1 MSPTPLRAAFEALQ
15 HRNFRLLWIGQL
27 ISTAGSLMQNAV
39 VLWHVTLLVRD
50 PADKP
55 IALGLVGLFK
65 FLAILSCALLSGVLA
80 DAFDRRRLMML
91 TTSILAVIA
100 GLLAFVTFQGLEQLW
115 PIYLLTSLTSA
126 VGTFDGTARQSL
138 IPRLVP
144 GHMLPNAIA
153 LNTILFQLASVVGP
167 ALAGPT
173 MAGLGLGYVYLF
185 NALSFL
191 VVLVALI
198 LMKDVS
204 ADPGSKRAPVSL
216 SSAMDGLRFVFG
228 SPLIRSSM
236 LLDFLATFFSSAMA
250 LLPIFAQ
257 DILFLDEHGYGLL
270 VAAPAVGALVT
281 SAILAPIATRIVRRG
296 PILLWSVLL
305 YGAATVVFGC
315 SSSFWL
321 TYAALAVTGAA
332 DTVSIVL
339 RNLIRQLHTPDEMRG
354 RMIAVNMVFFMG
366 GPQLGELE
374 AGLVADRF
382 GAVASVVSGG
392 ILCMLST
399 AWLAWREPAL
409 RRYRKADD
417 EGLHKTTT

>member
-1 MSPTPLRAAFEALQ
+1 MSSAPLRAAFEALK

-39 VLWHVTLLVRD
+39 VLWHVTLLVKD

-65 FLAILSCALLSGVLA
+65 FLSILGCALFSGVLA
-80 DAFDRRRLMML
+80 DAFDRRKLMMV
-91 TTSILAVIA
+91 TTAILALIA
-100 GLLAFVTFQGLEQLW
+100 GALAFVTFRGLDELW

-126 VGTFDGTARQSL
+126 VGTFDGTARQAL
-138 IPRLVP
+138 VPRLVP
-144 GHMLPNAIA
+144 NRMLPNAIA
-153 LNTILFQLASVVGP
+153 LNTILFQLASVIGP

-173 MAGLGLGYVYLF
+173 MATLGLGWVYLF

-191 VVLVALI
+191 VVLGAL
-198 LMKDVS
+198 LAMKDVS
-204 ADPGSKRAPVSL
+204 GDTGAKRAPIRL
-216 SSAMDGLRFVFG
+216 SAAMEGLRFVFG

-236 LLDFLATFFSSAMA
+236 LLDFFATFFSSAMA

-270 VAAPAVGALVT
+270 VAAPAVGALIT
-281 SAILAPIATRIVRRG
+281 SAILAPIATHIVRRG
-296 PILLWSVLL
+296 PILLWAVVL
-305 YGAATVVFGC
+305 YGAATIVFGF
-315 SSSFWL
+315 STSFWL
-321 TYAALAVTGAA
+321 TYAALAITGAA

-392 ILCMLST
+392 ILCVLST
-399 AWLAWREPAL
+399 AWIAWREPEL
-409 RRYRKADD
+409 RDYRKSST
-417 EGLHKTTT
+417 EGQD